1 MRAAILLAF
10 EVKAR
15 NIAKNVEPDRR
26 IATNLDLRLDRTKRV
41 ERLIEQVAHHAGRWL
56 IAGRADI
63 AYREVVVHAHV
74 ALDKTG
80 HLPVL
85 DSAVI
90 AFEDED
96 VAAAGSP
103 TVAFPP
109 TLVVWMGEGRANA
122 IPKRSSVA
130 GLGGADAIGQ
140 TSFFHSASC
149 RTA

>member
-1 MRAAILLAF
+1 MRAAVFLAF
-10 EVKAR
+10 EVEAR
-15 NIAKNVEPDRR
+15 DIAKDVQPDRR

-63 AYREVVVHAHV
+63 AYRQVVVDAHV
-74 ALDKTG
+74 ALDKTS

-85 DSAVI
+85 GSAVI

-96 VAAAGSP
+96 VAAAGSA
-103 TVAFPP
+103 TVA
-109 TLVVWMGEGRANA
+109 LAAALAAWMGEGRANS
-122 IPKRSSVA
+122 IPKRSGVA

>member
-1 MRAAILLAF
+1 MRAAIFLAF
-10 EVKAR
+10 EVEAWD
-15 NIAKNVEPDRR
+15 IAKDVQPDCR
-26 IATNLDLRLDRTKRV
+26 ITTNLDLRLNRTKRV
-41 ERLIEQVAHHAGRWL
+41 ERLIEQVAHDAGRWL

-63 AYREVVVHAHV
+63 AYRKVVVDAHV

-85 DSAVI
+85 GSAVI

-96 VAAAGSP
+96 IAAAGCA
-103 TVAFPP
+103 TVTLAPA
-109 TLVVWMGEGRANA
+109 LVVWMGEGRANG
-122 IPKRSSVA
+122 IPKRRSVA